1 MASHKT
7 ATLLLVAVAALG
19 LAALTYPMTYR
30 SELLWSGRQVAGA
43 GTSAPA
49 PRPRARSCLFAPAEL
64 GNANVLSSC
73 ACCAEEQR

>member
-1 MASHKT
+1 LFFLFLFSDHPPMASHKT

-49 PRPRARSCLFAPAEL
+49 LLHGRAPFRRAR
-64 GNANVLSSC
+64 
-73 ACCAEEQR
+73 EQSAAMSA